1 MKIAIAQLNYTIGDI
16 DGNASKI
23 IDSINKAKAQRADLV
38 IFAEQ
43 AVSGTPAFDL
53 LRKTTFLELCEDA
66 LVEIASCCDGIAAIV
81 GLPIL
86 TREGTISAAALI
98 QDRKVLRYV
107 GKKYITAR
115 REMGFLVPSKGFEYA
130 TIKGHKCA
138 IIVGDDLSRE
148 HDFDKSVET
157 VISINARKYG
167 KGTMTYRYD
176 MMRHL
181 SFVEAKNLVLVNQV
195 GGATDI
201 VYDGTSGAFNNR
213 GELVLMMKQFEEDF
227 QIFDTKAQNPP
238 VGVPSTYNDRTRMVY
253 QAARCGLRD
262 FFLKN
267 GYKKAC
273 IGLSGGID
281 SAVVACLAADALGAG
296 NVRALLLPS
305 QFSSDHSV
313 EDAKKLAEN
322 LGIEYNVI
330 PITEIYT
337 SVVNTL
343 KPVIGGR
350 EFDATEENIQTRIR
364 TVLLMAVQNKTDY
377 ILLNSSNKS
386 ENALGLCTLYGDTAG
401 AFSPTGDLYKSEM
414 YDVARYINRTF
425 GNVIPENI
433 LDKEPSSE
441 LHPGQKDSDILP
453 PYEVVD
459 AILLRMIEEGQHRE
473 EIVNAGFDSEVVEKI
488 HCMIMRNEKKRYV
501 RGVLVKR
508 NMVNKHIHIFLRNA
522 LNLNRIKRSKFMYA
536 YRERRLILRLRC
548 KARIVRLIAIV
559 IEPELVLIIVKLN
572 IVLVIAVLLTE
583 TLVDLAIAFTKLIC
597 SVCNTCH
604 STESD
609 NSLDDLLY
617 VHNRNLHIFQYST
630 GSP

>member
-1 MKIAIAQLNYTIGDI
+1 MKIAIAQLNYTIGDV
-16 DGNASKI
+16 DGNTSKI

-86 TREGTISAAALI
+86 TAEGTISAAALI

-115 REMGFLVPSKGFEYA
+115 REMGFLTPSKGFEYA

-148 HDFDKSVET
+148 HDFDQSVET

-167 KGTMTYRYD
+167 KGTMTYRYE
-176 MMRHL
+176 MMRNL
-181 SFVEAKNLVLVNQV
+181 AFVEGKNLVLANQV
-195 GGATDI
+195 GGSTDI
-201 VYDGTSGAFNNR
+201 VYDGR
-213 GELVLMMKQFEEDF
+213 GEVVLMMKNFEEDF
-227 QIFDTKAQNPP
+227 QIFDTKAEAEPIAI
-238 VGVPSTYNDRTRMVY
+238 PSTYNDRTRLVY
-253 QAARCGLRD
+253 EAARCGLRD
-262 FFLKN
+262 FFRKN
-267 GYKKAC
+267 GYGKAS

-281 SAVVACLAADALGAG
+281 SAVVACLAADALGAE
-296 NVRALLLPS
+296 NVRALLMPS
-305 QFSSDHSV
+305 PFSSDESV
-313 EDAKKLAEN
+313 EDAKELARN

-330 PITEIYT
+330 PISEIYT

-343 KPVIGGR
+343 KPVIGGT

-364 TVLLMAVQNKTDY
+364 TVLLMALQNKTDY

-414 YDVARYINRTF
+414 YDVARYINRTQ
-425 GNVIPENI
+425 GNPIPENI
-433 LDKEPSSE
+433 LTKEPSSE

-473 EIVNAGFDSEVVEKI
+473 EIINAGFDSEVVEKI
-488 HCMIMRNEKKRYV
+488 HAMIMHNEKKRYQFPPV
-501 RGVLVKR
+501 
-508 NMVNKHIHIFLRNA
+508 
-522 LNLNRIKRSKFMYA
+522 
-536 YRERRLILRLRC
+536 LRLSSC
-548 KARIVRLIAIV
+548 TFGHERLM
-559 IEPELVLIIVKLN
+559 P
-572 IVLVIAVLLTE
+572 LTNKYG
-583 TLVDLAIAFTKLIC
+583 D
-597 SVCNTCH
+597 
-604 STESD
+604 
-609 NSLDDLLY
+609 
-617 VHNRNLHIFQYST
+617 
-630 GSP
+630 

>member
-1 MKIAIAQLNYTIGDI
+1 MKIAIAQLNYTIGDV

-86 TREGTISAAALI
+86 TNNGTISAAALI

-115 REMGFLVPSKGFEYA
+115 REMGFLTPSKGFEYA

-148 HDFDKSVET
+148 HDFDQSVET

-167 KGTMTYRYD
+167 KGTMTYRYE

-181 SFVEAKNLVLVNQV
+181 AFVEGKNLVLVNQV
-195 GGATDI
+195 GGSTDI
-201 VYDGTSGAFNNR
+201 VYDGTSGAMNGR
-213 GELVLMMKQFEEDF
+213 GEVVLMMKNFEEDF
-227 QIFDTKAQNPP
+227 QIFDTEAAAEPIAL
-238 VGVPSTYNDRTRMVY
+238 PSTYNDRTRLVY
-253 QAARCGLRD
+253 EAARCGLRD
-262 FFLKN
+262 FFRKN
-267 GYKKAC
+267 GYRKAS

-281 SAVVACLAADALGAG
+281 SAVVASIAADALGAE
-296 NVRALLLPS
+296 NVRALLMPS
-305 QFSSDHSV
+305 PFSSLESV
-313 EDAKKLAEN
+313 EDAKELARN

-330 PITEIYT
+330 PISEIYT

-343 KPVIGGR
+343 KPVIGGT

-364 TVLLMAVQNKTDY
+364 TVLLMALQNKTDY

-401 AFSPTGDLYKSEM
+401 AFSHTGDLYKSEM
-414 YDVARYINRTF
+414 YDVARYINRTQ
-425 GNVIPENI
+425 GNPIPESI
-433 LDKEPSSE
+433 LTKEPSSE

-459 AILLRMIEEGQHRE
+459 AILFRMIEEGQHRE
-473 EIVNAGFDSEVVEKI
+473 EIVNAGFDAEVVEKI
-488 HCMIMRNEKKRYV
+488 HQMLMRNEKKRYQFPPV
-501 RGVLVKR
+501 
-508 NMVNKHIHIFLRNA
+508 
-522 LNLNRIKRSKFMYA
+522 
-536 YRERRLILRLRC
+536 LRLSAC
-548 KARIVRLIAIV
+548 AFGHERIL
-559 IEPELVLIIVKLN
+559 P
-572 IVLVIAVLLTE
+572 LTNKYG
-583 TLVDLAIAFTKLIC
+583 D
-597 SVCNTCH
+597 
-604 STESD
+604 
-609 NSLDDLLY
+609 
-617 VHNRNLHIFQYST
+617 
-630 GSP
+630 